1 MSSTLVR
8 VLCWV
13 SSLYLGFHDALFLS
27 PRRIDARRRSE
38 KQRSKVSSSRAV
50 CADLL
55 FLCFSVSL
63 FLAMR
68 SLTSFFFFLLVA

>member
-27 PRRIDARRRSE
+27 PSSREDGERNNA
-38 KQRSKVSSSRAV
+38 QRSLLLAQFG
-50 CADLL
+50 ADLL
-55 FLCFSVSL
+55 SL
-63 FLAMR
+63 FF
-68 SLTSFFFFLLVA
+68 SLSRCAR

>member
-27 PRRIDARRRSE
+27 PRRRSRE
-38 KQRSKVSSSRAV
+38 DGERNNAQRSLLLAQFG
-50 CADLL
+50 ADLL
-55 FLCFSVSL
+55 SL
-63 FLAMR
+63 FLSLAMR
-68 SLTSFFFFLLVA
+68 SLTSFFFFLLVV